1 MTSFRSTLH
10 SFDLLVVFVEESLL
24 EEDEI
29 ILCHDLPAQHHR
41 QELVVGDVLVQ
52 RGHDVLLDRH
62 REQVVQNLRR
72 KNTGPFLPAAR
83 RFQISIAVGHKLR
96 PFFIHQNLSF
106 SVFST

>member
-52 RGHDVLLDRH
+52 RGHDVLGLLYKESRH
-62 REQVVQNLRR
+62 AVRETSQKV
-72 KNTGPFLPAAR
+72 
-83 RFQISIAVGHKLR
+83 
-96 PFFIHQNLSF
+96 
-106 SVFST
+106 